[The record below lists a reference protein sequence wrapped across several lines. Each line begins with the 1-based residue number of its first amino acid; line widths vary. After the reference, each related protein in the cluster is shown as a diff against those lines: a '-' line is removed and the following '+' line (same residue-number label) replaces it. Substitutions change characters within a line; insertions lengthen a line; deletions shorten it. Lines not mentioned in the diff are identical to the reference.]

1 MNISLISAAR
11 SSISCRTFLRN
22 DSLLMCGNLIL
33 EFVGGA
39 GVLKHRSPGAV
50 SDLSTLWPRRLGVE
64 KLVPPFLLDVSL
76 CPHSHLV
83 VLLTQGHLE
92 HRQLVVG
99 RV

>member
-22 DSLLMCGNLIL
+22 DSLLICGNLIL

-50 SDLSTLWPRRLGVE
+50 SDLSTLWPRRLGW
-64 KLVPPFLLDVSL
+64 KNSLSFSRHSLLVCLEVHGD
-76 CPHSHLV
+76 
-83 VLLTQGHLE
+83 GE
-92 HRQLVVG
+92 HRQLVVA
-99 RV
+99 RVRSLQLF